1 MRRCKLVM
9 VAVAIA
15 AVCLIPDLPV
25 IAAQVFGFWRG
36 PVIQNTPPPTEFVVA
51 RWRYSTNGNI
61 GGMGWAHNYPEGE
74 MHLNQ
79 FIRGVTNI
87 NVEPLSYRI
96 VNLSSDEVFEYPF
109 ALVSE
114 PGEMRLNEKEFANLR
129 EYINRGGFV
138 LIDDFDGP
146 WQFDNFRRQMYQ
158 AFPSRQLQR
167 LTAAHP
173 AFNLFYEIESL
184 TIFANY
190 VPGDEPI
197 FFGLNNENGTLAIV
211 ACFNNDLENFWDW
224 IGSPAYPL
232 RPATEAFRV
241 GANLAI
247 YSMTH

>member
-1 MRRCKLVM
+1 MRRWKM
-9 VAVAIA
+9 FIA
-15 AVCLIPDLPV
+15 GAALGALCLSPDLSA

-36 PVIQNTPPPTEFVVA
+36 PVVQNTPPPTEFVVA
-51 RWRYSTNGNI
+51 RWRYSNNGNI

-87 NVEPLSYRI
+87 NVEHLSYRI

-114 PGEMRLNEKEFANLR
+114 PGEMALNEKEFRNLR
-129 EYINRGGFV
+129 EYVNRGGFV

-146 WQFDNFRRQMYQ
+146 WQFDNFRRQLRY
-158 AFPSRQLQR
+158 AFPTQDLHR
-167 LTAAHP
+167 LTAEHT
-173 AFNLFYEIESL
+173 AFNLFYVIRSL
-184 TIFANY
+184 TIFATY

-197 FFGLNNENGTLAIV
+197 FYGLDREDGTLAIV

-224 IGSPAYPL
+224 IGSSAYPL